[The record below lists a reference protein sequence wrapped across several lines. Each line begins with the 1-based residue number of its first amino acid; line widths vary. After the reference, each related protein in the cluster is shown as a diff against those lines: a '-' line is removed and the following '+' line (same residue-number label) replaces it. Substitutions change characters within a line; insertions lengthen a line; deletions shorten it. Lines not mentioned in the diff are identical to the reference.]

1 MIQKHANGF
10 LSTPKIV
17 QNVSHPS
24 RKMVDAITW
33 AVKQQL
39 AYINFVGCAWRN
51 GVVAT
56 TIVTSR
62 FLLIS
67 SFEHEIEWFQRSV
80 NDKSKFRFCHFL
92 KKKIKW
98 IWFHSPLMQGG
109 RENKEIYFW
118 DFLTF
123 RICFLFPKQFKSSV
137 ILSRPRKFEK
147 LGYFFKV
154 FKS

>member
-80 NDKSKFRFCHFL
+80 NDKSKFQFCHFL
-92 KKKIKW
+92 QKKLNDNAFIRPRCW
-98 IWFHSPLMQGG
+98 G
-109 RENKEIYFW
+109 RNKKG
-118 DFLTF
+118 
-123 RICFLFPKQFKSSV
+123 FLFVFWRKRKQGNLLLRFSD
-137 ILSRPRKFEK
+137 L
-147 LGYFFKV
+147 
-154 FKS
+154 